1 MAGGACVT
9 IDECRRVRADYV
21 AVRVAGKLLF
31 RYDPRRRLVQ
41 IKRSGGDVVYID
53 LAEIDSEARREVAKD
68 GGDVV

>member
-1 MAGGACVT
+1 MT
-9 IDECRRVRADYV
+9 ISIWRDIREPMTRR
-21 AVRVAGKLLF
+21 LLF

-53 LAEIDSEARREVAKD
+53 LAEIDSEVRREVAKD

>member
-1 MAGGACVT
+1 MT
-9 IDECRRVRADYV
+9 ISIWRDIREPITRR
-21 AVRVAGKLLF
+21 LLF

>member
-1 MAGGACVT
+1 MT
-9 IDECRRVRADYV
+9 ISIWRDIREPMTRR
-21 AVRVAGKLLF
+21 LLF

-53 LAEIDSEARREVAKD
+53 LAEIDSESRREVAKD